1 VALSKIPINRLD
13 AVLRQV
19 VVLRNAD
26 LSAIQICRLIA
37 EQARGQ
43 GKALAALFV
52 TLTCNR
58 CAERSMGVVPVSA
71 VSLETLTSRPFVGQ
85 SRVLVHQLA
94 ALSDMLTNSHFA
106 ARLRE
111 VGRVTVVLL
120 ETRTCGRTAEPLQGE
135 HVLRVRNAI
144 RPLKSSLVQKDRERD
159 CLRPCLFA

>member
-13 AVLRQV
+13 VVLRQV

-26 LSAIQICRLIA
+26 SSAIQICRLIA

-71 VSLETLTSRPFVGQ
+71 VLLETLTSRPFVGQ
-85 SRVLVHQLA
+85 SRVLHRLA
-94 ALSDMLTNSHFA
+94 VLSDMLTNSRFA
-106 ARLRE
+106 AHSRE
-111 VGRVTVVLL
+111 VGRVTVGLL
-120 ETRTCGRTAEPLQGE
+120 ETRTCRRTAEPLRGE
-135 HVLRVRNAI
+135 HVLRVKNENH
-144 RPLKSSLVQKDRERD
+144 PLKSSLVQKDRGGI
-159 CLRPCLFA
+159 A

>member
-1 VALSKIPINRLD
+1 MALSKIPINRLD
-13 AVLRQV
+13 VVLRQV

-52 TLTCNR
+52 MLTCNR

-71 VSLETLTSRPFVGQ
+71 VLLETLTSRPFVGQ
-85 SRVLVHQLA
+85 SRVLVHRLA
-94 ALSDMLTNSHFA
+94 VLSDMLTNSHFA

-111 VGRVTVVLL
+111 VGRVTVGLL
-120 ETRTCGRTAEPLQGE
+120 ETRTCRRTVEPLQGE
-135 HVLRVRNAI
+135 HVLRVKNEN
-144 RPLKSSLVQKDRERD
+144 RPLKSSLVQKDRGGI
-159 CLRPCLFA
+159 A

>member
-1 VALSKIPINRLD
+1 MALSKIPINRLD
-13 AVLRQV
+13 VVLRQV

-37 EQARGQ
+37 AQAQGR
-43 GKALAALFV
+43 GKALAGLFV

-71 VSLETLTSRPFVGQ
+71 VLLETLTSRHFVEL
-85 SRVLVHQLA
+85 SRVLVHRLA
-94 ALSDMLTNSHFA
+94 VLSDMLTNSHFA

-120 ETRTCGRTAEPLQGE
+120 ETRTCRRTAEPLQGE
-135 HVLRVRNAI
+135 HVLRVKNENH
-144 RPLKSSLVQKDRERD
+144 PLKSSLVQKDRGGI
-159 CLRPCLFA
+159 A